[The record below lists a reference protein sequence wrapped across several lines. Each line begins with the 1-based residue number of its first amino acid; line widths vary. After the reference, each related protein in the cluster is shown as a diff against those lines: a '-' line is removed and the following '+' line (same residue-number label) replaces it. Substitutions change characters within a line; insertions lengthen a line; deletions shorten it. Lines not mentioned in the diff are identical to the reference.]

1 LYYLYEYFD
10 ALNRCIQLYS
20 KKQTENNR
28 LWRIVFNVKNFFC
41 NTKGD
46 MMRNLKRVTSFT
58 LGLMLLPMFTP
69 VEESTNTLL
78 SEVNSKLIEVT
89 YAHEQVRKKQPVKY
103 IKKFEGNISAYTN
116 SRVRKT
122 SRHADYGRT
131 ASGRIAM
138 PNRTIAAGKHIP
150 FGTVVYIEGMGYFTV
165 EDRGG
170 AIKGNKIDVFMSN
183 MREAK
188 KFGRQHRTV
197 YIIKWGNGKR
207 VRH

>member
-1 LYYLYEYFD
+1 M
-10 ALNRCIQLYS
+10 
-20 KKQTENNR
+20 K
-28 LWRIVFNVKNFFC
+28 
-41 NTKGD
+41 
-46 MMRNLKRVTSFT
+46 NLKRVTSFT

-69 VEESTNTLL
+69 VEESTTTWL

-89 YAHEQVRKKQPVKY
+89 YAHEQGKKKAHPVKY

-138 PNRTIAAGKHIP
+138 PNRTIAADKHIP

-165 EDRGG
+165 EDRGK
-170 AIKGNKIDVFMSN
+170 AIKGNKIDVFMSD

-197 YIIKWGNGKR
+197 YIIKWGSGKR
-207 VRH
+207 VKQ